1 MRFRARGR
9 TNGRKTG
16 MNKTEAEHALK
27 LLEQK
32 QAGKVCL
39 FEFERVTLKLA
50 DDTRYTPDFM
60 VLLADGLIEFHEVKG
75 GAGFEDD
82 ALVKIKVAAE
92 LFPWAVF
99 RSFTKRAKKHGGG
112 WDEREFDA

>member
-16 MNKTEAEHALK
+16 MNRTEAEHGAGLAAR
-27 LLEQK
+27 K
-32 QAGKVCL
+32 QVGL
-39 FEFERVTLKLA
+39 IREYSFERVTLKLA
-50 DDTRYTPDFM
+50 DDTRYTPEFM
-60 VLLADGLIEFHEVKG
+60 VMMPDGLSEFHEVKG

-92 LFPWAVF
+92 MFPQFVF
-99 RSFTKRAKKHGGG
+99 RSFTKKAKKHGGG
-112 WDEREFDA
+112 WAEREF